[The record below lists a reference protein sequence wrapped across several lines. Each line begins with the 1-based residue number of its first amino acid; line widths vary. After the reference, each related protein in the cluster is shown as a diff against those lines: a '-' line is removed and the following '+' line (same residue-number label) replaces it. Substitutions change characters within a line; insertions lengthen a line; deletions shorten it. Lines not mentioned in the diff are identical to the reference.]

1 MLYRN
6 QSAEEIKGKHPIPWR
21 LFLLSWFFVLICF
34 SFYFFSEKIFLPIL
48 EKQNQNL
55 KVKITGLSDEINN
68 EDRQKMVHLWSQTEN
83 LRKILKDHIY
93 PTKLL
98 SKIESF
104 TPKEIVFKQITIDL
118 KKKEIEITGYGDI
131 NAIAYYA
138 FVLEKSKEFFN
149 VRLGRV
155 EKGMFQ
161 IKSNFDLDLVRF

>member
-6 QSAEEIKGKHPIPWR
+6 RSAEEVKEKYPIPWK

-34 SFYFFSEKIFLPIL
+34 AFYFFSERIFLPSL

-55 KVKITGLSDEINN
+55 KVKITGLSEEINN
-68 EDRQKMVHLWSQTEN
+68 EDRQKMVYLWSQTEN
-83 LRKILKDHIY
+83 LRKILKNHIY

-118 KKKEIEITGYGDI
+118 KNREIEIIGHGDI
-131 NAIAYYA
+131 NAIASYA
-138 FVLEKSKEFFN
+138 SVLEKSKEFFN

-155 EKGMFQ
+155 EKGKFQ
-161 IKSNFDLDLVRF
+161 MKSNFDLNLVKF